1 MDDISTR
8 SIALTRKELY
18 ILINTMEKELD
29 DIGNDDFDKGLEK
42 NSEKYDN
49 IDAMLERLQNLLGE

>member
-29 DIGNDDFDKGLEK
+29 DVGNDDFDKGLEK

>member
-8 SIALTRKELY
+8 SIALSRKELY
-18 ILINTMEKELD
+18 ILINAMEKELD
-29 DIGNDDFDKGLEK
+29 AVGNDDFDKGLEK
-42 NSEKYDN
+42 NSEKYNN